1 MASSVRLG
9 VAMLNDI
16 NGVGERVSDV
26 NDDIV
31 IALGVSPSVDVQT
44 TTECGNSRITERI
57 CSGRSA
63 GVVGSAV
70 GDIGGEVCHE

>member
-16 NGVGERVSDV
+16 SGVGERVSDV

-31 IALGVSPSVDVQT
+31 IALGVSPCVDVQT

-63 GVVGSAV
+63 GVVGSVV
-70 GDIGGEVCHE
+70 GAIGGEVCHE

>member
-9 VAMLNDI
+9 VAMLKDI
-16 NGVGERVSDV
+16 NGVGERVREV
-26 NDDIV
+26 NDDMV
-31 IALGVSPSVDVQT
+31 IALGVSPCVDVQT

-63 GVVGSAV
+63 GEVGSAV
-70 GDIGGEVCHE
+70 GGIGGEVCHE